1 MFGGI
6 VVDGSSAC
14 TPGEV
19 LGGNDEEDVVVD
31 GCYGGD
37 DRNTFASPA
46 TSSYAPKGSF
56 PRNRATASTATSP
69 LKPKNQTVKVMQNI
83 HATLKEKCKIAN
95 KVMLGEHLD
104 EVIREVQSMAV
115 RCGAKEGSAEHFM
128 VTELFR
134 KAENRS
140 SFKAFEIDEGR
151 LLWLKQHCAR
161 A

>member
-19 LGGNDEEDVVVD
+19 LGGNDEEDVAVD
-31 GCYGGD
+31 G
-37 DRNTFASPA
+37 SPA

-56 PRNRATASTATSP
+56 PRNRATARTATSP
-69 LKPKNQTVKVMQNI
+69 LKPKNQMVKVMQNI
-83 HATLKEKCKIAN
+83 HATLKENCKIAN

-128 VTELFR
+128 ATELFR

-140 SFKAFEIDEGR
+140 SFKAFETDEGR
-151 LLWLKQHCAR
+151 LLWLKRHCAR
-161 A
+161 AGLM